1 MAKKNKKPVTN
12 DGVQTEESKKVSEDQ
27 AQTSS
32 SADQMQEAV
41 SAAQRGAQAAAYS
54 TKQVFDKVK
63 ERSEWSNPVVVVIAA
78 VFLLVVLRVLFAS
91 LLTDLFNYVGK
102 LLMAIVT
109 QDAWPIV
116 FAGFIIYYRKEIRG
130 LLNRLGR

>member
-12 DGVQTEESKKVSEDQ
+12 DDVRAEETENVSEDK
-27 AQTSS
+27 AQTPS

-41 SAAQRGAQAAAYS
+41 TAAQKGAQAAADS

-63 ERSEWSNPVVVVIAA
+63 ERSEWSNPVVVVVAA
-78 VFLLVVLRVLFAS
+78 IIVLVVLRVLFAS

-116 FAGFIIYYRKEIRG
+116 FAGFIIYYRKEIRD